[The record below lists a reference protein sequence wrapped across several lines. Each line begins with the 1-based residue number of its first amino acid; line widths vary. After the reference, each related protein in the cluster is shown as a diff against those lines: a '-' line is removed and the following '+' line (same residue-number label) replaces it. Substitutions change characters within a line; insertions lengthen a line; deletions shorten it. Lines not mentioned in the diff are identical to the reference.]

1 MDRSNFHK
9 YKTANYLENIHLKNE
24 NSEKKLIISLINPNN
39 EEQKNFVSNIS
50 LGLKI
55 CFFLLAIISLVKI
68 GYISKFR
75 ITRLREIQ
83 SSYLHE
89 KKRYVYLTNRF
100 EDLFTFG
107 GQQRFMKDQD
117 QIISRDILRVIWR

>member
-1 MDRSNFHK
+1 M
-9 YKTANYLENIHLKNE
+9 
-24 NSEKKLIISLINPNN
+24 IISLINPNN